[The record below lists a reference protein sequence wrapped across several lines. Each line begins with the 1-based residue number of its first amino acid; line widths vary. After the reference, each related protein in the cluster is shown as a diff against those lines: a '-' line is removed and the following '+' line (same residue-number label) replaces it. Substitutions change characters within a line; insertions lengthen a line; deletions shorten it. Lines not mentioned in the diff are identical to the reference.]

1 MDFTRSF
8 ERQLPAEVVAR
19 YEFAEVR
26 NASGVL
32 AAAAPDELS
41 SIVATLR
48 EFRLTATN
56 LLTPGGSEGLIAKEL
71 NQHLRND
78 GWREARVDVVTK
90 LDLRLSPHGPS
101 EKLARIDTSTEV
113 RSEGYKVDNFRG
125 RVALD
130 VEWNAKD
137 GNLDRD
143 LAAYRSLYDLALIDA
158 AVLITR
164 THDDLRVFAQN
175 LAVAGGM
182 DAEGARRVLNTS
194 TTTNLQKLRPRLSRG
209 DAGGCPV
216 LAVAICEATSRG

>member
-1 MDFTRSF
+1 MDFTRVY
-8 ERQLPAEVVAR
+8 EHHLPADVVAR
-19 YEFAEVR
+19 YEVREVR

-48 EFRLTATN
+48 AFQLTTAN
-56 LLTPGGSEGLIAKEL
+56 LLTPGGSEGPIAKEL
-71 NQHLRND
+71 NRSLRDD
-78 GWREARVDVVTK
+78 GWREARVDVVTR
-90 LDLRLSPHGPS
+90 LDLKLSPYGAT
-101 EKLARIDTSTEV
+101 EKGTRVETSGEV

-164 THDDLRVFAQN
+164 THDDLRTFAQN
-175 LAVAGGM
+175 LAIS
-182 DAEGARRVLNTS
+182 EGFDEDTARRLLNTS
-194 TTTNLQKLRPRLSRG
+194 TTTNLQKLEPRLARG
-209 DAGGCPV
+209 DSGGCPV
-216 LAVAICEATSRG
+216 LAIAICEATSQP

>member
-1 MDFTRSF
+1 MDFTHSF
-8 ERQLPAEVVAR
+8 ERHLPAEVVAR

-48 EFRLTATN
+48 GFRLTTTN

-71 NQHLRND
+71 NQYLRDD

-90 LDLRLSPHGPS
+90 LDLKLSPHGPS
-101 EKLARIDTSTEV
+101 EKHTRVEASSEV
-113 RSEGYKVDNFRG
+113 TSEGYKVDNFRG

-143 LAAYRSLYDLALIDA
+143 LSAYRSLYDLALIDA

-164 THDDLRVFAQN
+164 THDDLRTFAQN
-175 LAVAGGM
+175 LAIAEGM
-182 DAEGARRVLNTS
+182 DADVARRVLNTS
-194 TTTNLQKLRPRLSRG
+194 TTTNLRKLMPRLSRG

-216 LAVAICEATSRG
+216 LAIAICEATSRG